1 MKIITVVG
9 ARPQFI
15 KAAVVSR
22 ALKARTGMEEK
33 IIHTGQHFDAS
44 MSDVFFEEMDIP
56 KPAYH
61 LDIHSLS
68 HGAMTGRMTEQ
79 IEAVLMKEKPDAVL
93 VYGDTD
99 STLAGALAA
108 AKLHIP
114 IAHVEAGLR
123 SFDRR
128 MPEEINRV
136 LTDHLSRWLFCPTD
150 TAVENLKREGIVD
163 SAAVSGAAASG
174 SAAGVGMGNVAASGS
189 AAVSGAGFG
198 ANVSVCRCGDV
209 MQDAALFYAQRAR
222 APQVELPNEFA
233 LCTLHRPANT
243 DDSVRLLSALRALE
257 TISPKLPVVFP
268 LHPRTRQKMQAFGY
282 DKAGSNIRFI
292 EPVGYLEMVYLLSR
306 CRLVMTDSG
315 GLQKEAY
322 FFGKYGLTL
331 RENTEWTEL
340 VEHGYNILC
349 DTDFDRI
356 MAGFEALMQRPPL
369 DKSLALYGHGR
380 AGEEMVSYLGKNH

>member
-22 ALKARTGMEEK
+22 ALNARTGMEEK

-44 MSDVFFEEMDIP
+44 MSDVFFEDMDIP
-56 KPAYH
+56 KPAHH

-163 SAAVSGAAASG
+163 GAAVSG
-174 SAAGVGMGNVAASGS
+174 AAGVGMGNATASGS

-243 DDSVRLLSALRALE
+243 DDSARLLSALRALE
-257 TISPKLPVVFP
+257 TISQKLPVVFP

-282 DKAGSNIRFI
+282 DKAGSNICFI

-349 DTDFDRI
+349 DIDFDRI

-369 DKSLALYGHGR
+369 DKSLALYGHGH
-380 AGEEMVSYLGKNH
+380 AGEEMVSYLEKKY